1 MIQNIV
7 NTLGGGSG
15 VDTFEL
21 VDQLVEIQSAP
32 QTERLDTKEELL
44 NTQLSDY
51 GILRSALG
59 ELETSLIKL
68 SSTDSFNAKAV
79 DFPDTNLLIPTK
91 IESDAVAGNYQISV
105 GNLAKSQ
112 SLSSGVFTETSD
124 AVGTGTLTFR
134 FGNWSD
140 GLGDESATSV
150 FDVNAD
156 KTGGTITIDETN
168 NSLSGLRDAIN
179 NADIGV
185 QASIINDGTGYR
197 LLITGPEGANNE
209 LEIVVEE
216 DGAATNN
223 DASDLS
229 RFAFNTGGSQLS
241 QEQGG
246 ENAELTING
255 LAVTRESNVIDDV
268 IEGLDF
274 TIQNESAT
282 EVVSM
287 TITED
292 KALAKQTVTE
302 FVEAY
307 NSFLDTVGKLTGYD
321 DEIEDYGSLRTDP
334 LAKNL
339 ISRLRGLIGSG
350 IPGVEDG
357 FTALTNVGIRTNR
370 DGTIELNTQDFNK
383 AFDENFD
390 LVKTLFTP
398 RYTSD
403 SALIQAVNYNKNSTP
418 GSYDVVIT
426 ADAGK
431 GYLTGSALAGPP
443 ASFDSTGK
451 DYSFEISVDGTAS
464 GTITLTA
471 DTVFTPEEMAAEL
484 QSQINNDS
492 ALIAADET
500 VSVEWDTDHFVM
512 TSDSF
517 GDSSTVSIN
526 VEGADLAELGIGTA
540 STTTTGNNVAGTI
553 DGVQGFGSGNVL
565 LPDLDS
571 DATGLSMIVA
581 AGATTGTLSFSRGFG
596 DEMNRVIDDFLKGS
610 GLIRQRETSIRERIS
625 EVEDDRDI
633 LELRTEAYRA
643 RLQSQFI
650 AMDQIVQSLQNTGS
664 FLDGINDRLP
674 FTAKK

>member
-15 VDTFEL
+15 VDTLEL

-32 QTERLDTKEELL
+32 QTQRLDTKEELL

-307 NSFLDTVGKLTGYD
+307 NTFLDTVGKLTGYD

-403 SALIQAVNYNKNSTP
+403 SALIQAVNFNKNSTP

-426 ADAGK
+426 ADANK

-500 VSVEWDTDHFVM
+500 VSVEWDTDHFVI

-517 GDSSTVSIN
+517 GDSSTVSIS